1 MSSPRSIQTLAVC
14 GALLALGVGARWT
27 RARSLEAAPPGAGGL
42 PEREALEEAAFLGLR
57 PPLDEARHYVA
68 SAIHNP
74 SGWQLAPEDEA
85 ELQALIDAANAELEE
100 LHGQMSETA
109 RAWSRLRIANGY
121 FEEARPGEDRRHHQ
135 GSLLLRVTD
144 RYGIRRD
151 VVIWPGECAELD
163 VLTAD
168 IDAHIE
174 NAHRQVADFVESRG
188 LPGDEPIL
196 EGTR

>member
-1 MSSPRSIQTLAVC
+1 
-14 GALLALGVGARWT
+14 
-27 RARSLEAAPPGAGGL
+27 
-42 PEREALEEAAFLGLR
+42 
-57 PPLDEARHYVA
+57 VA

-85 ELQALIDAANAELEE
+85 ELQTLIDAANAELEE

-109 RAWSRLRIANGY
+109 RAWARLRIANGY
-121 FEEARPGEDRRHHQ
+121 FEEVRPGEDRRHQ

-188 LPGDEPIL
+188 LSGDDSSGSREFIVRLTAPNAL
-196 EGTR
+196 RADRYQLLHGGLRLSP

>member
-1 MSSPRSIQTLAVC
+1 VVAC
-14 GALLALGVGARWT
+14 GALLALGVGAGWT
-27 RARSLEAAPPGAGGL
+27 RGRSAEGGL
-42 PEREALEEAAFLGLR
+42 PHQDGRAPALEEAAFLGLR
-57 PPLDEARHYVA
+57 PPLVEARHHVA
-68 SAIHNP
+68 SAIRNP
-74 SGWQLAPEDEA
+74 SGRRLAPENEA

-109 RAWSRLRIANGY
+109 RAWSRLQIANGY

-151 VVIWPGECAELD
+151 IVTWPGECAELD
-163 VLTAD
+163 VLTAE

-188 LPGDEPIL
+188 LRGDEPIL
-196 EGTR
+196 GEIE